1 MMSCIDPR
9 LGYVS
14 VSPKLR
20 RETGVDG
27 IVSLL
32 AFYFFQVWR
41 GEVGFKALKESSI
54 NVIPQLV
61 KES

>member
-1 MMSCIDPR
+1 MSCIDPR
-9 LGYVS
+9 LSYVS
-14 VSPKLR
+14 VSPKLH

-32 AFYFFQVWR
+32 AFYFFQVLR
-41 GEVGFKALKESSI
+41 GEVGFKALKGSSI
-54 NVIPQLV
+54 NFIPQLV